1 MKKENAFTLVEI
13 LVVIAVTSV
22 LLLILTQIFF
32 SSLRGN
38 NKAQALALIKQNSQS
53 VLDSMDKSIRNA
65 DNIVCPAVAIGATS
79 ATANT
84 LVIVKNGIFTRYR
97 FRNVKSDL
105 CPNTSFDQT
114 LTNGELD
121 RDTPVQDLKDPNQ
134 QNINNF
140 IKFNLCN
147 EQDPLQIPTL
157 TRVTDNSVL
166 GVSATCGVFTRDKPK
181 GFKDVVTID
190 FKLSPG
196 VELSKKTFGQ
206 IDPVSFR
213 TSVELR

>member
-13 LVVIAVTSV
+13 LVVISVTSV

-38 NKAQALALIKQNSQS
+38 NKAQALALIKQNGQS

-65 DNIVCPAVAIGATS
+65 DNIVCPAVVIGATS
-79 ATANT
+79 ATSNT

-97 FRNVKSDL
+97 F
-105 CPNTSFDQT
+105 TS
-114 LTNGELD
+114 GELD
-121 RDTPVQDLKDPNQ
+121 RDTPVQDLQNPNQ
-134 QNINNF
+134 KNINDF
-140 IKFNLCN
+140 IKLNLCN
-147 EQDPLQIPTL
+147 EQDPLQTPTL
-157 TRVTDNSVL
+157 TVITDKTAQ
-166 GVSATCGVFTRDKPK
+166 GVSVTSGVFTRDKPK

-190 FKLSPG
+190 FKLSPA